1 MTHTHT
7 RTHHILDE
15 NFLLFVF
22 LTLLELCCF
31 TVWRWWLALELAV
44 MDGLIYTTQALEGED
59 GIIMDK
65 AKTGRVGMAH

>member
-1 MTHTHT
+1 
-7 RTHHILDE
+7 
-15 NFLLFVF
+15 
-22 LTLLELCCF
+22 
-31 TVWRWWLALELAV
+31 